1 MNMQLFFGKLAKIL
15 KESKDEQKTL
25 NREVNK
31 LELSKDHNQQM
42 FEELTRISKTDND
55 FYLEDI
61 EAVLKALSDQ
71 DLSDEIELLIQN
83 YIKIKEYFIQ
93 QINNYNIADGNLDP
107 IQIRAEELFISDYTS
122 YIGTLDDYT
131 SYIGPNERFD
141 NIINSV
147 DIQTILGDDKNIVL
161 LEYNPKTGKSEIDDA
176 AFNYIIGKWVNAR
189 YNDSHEENLYTDK
202 EKAKDIGTLT
212 TLLISFYTFIQEEKD
227 NFIEYIKDYKLSIDS
242 ITEEIK
248 KVSDRI
254 LSLWVVIGSIIKEED
269 LYYTNSETQA
279 KRLIYKSYKY
289 YEQINDILQ
298 EIVDRYNLNI
308 EFKHNILE

>member
-1 MNMQLFFGKLAKIL
+1 MNMQLYFGKLAKIL
-15 KESKDEQKTL
+15 KETKDEQKNL
-25 NREVNK
+25 NKEVNK

-83 YIKIKEYFIQ
+83 YIKIKEYFTQ
-93 QINNYNIADGNLDP
+93 RINNYNIADRNLDP
-107 IQIRAEELFISDYTS
+107 IQIRAEELFISDFTYSLDDDIS
-122 YIGTLDDYT
+122 YIGQD
-131 SYIGPNERFD
+131 EKFD
-141 NIINSV
+141 ITKITNSV
-147 DIQTILGDDKNIVL
+147 DIQTILGDDKDIVL
-161 LEYNPKTGKSEIDDA
+161 LEYNPKTGKSEIDDTS
-176 AFNYIIGKWVNAR
+176 FNYIIGKWVNAR
-189 YNDSHEENLYTDK
+189 YNDTHEENLYTDK

-248 KVSDRI
+248 KVNDRI

-279 KRLIYKSYKY
+279 KRLIYKSYNY
-289 YEQINDILQ
+289 YKQINDTLQ
-298 EIVDRYNLNI
+298 EIVDRHNLNI
-308 EFKHNILE
+308 EFKHNISE